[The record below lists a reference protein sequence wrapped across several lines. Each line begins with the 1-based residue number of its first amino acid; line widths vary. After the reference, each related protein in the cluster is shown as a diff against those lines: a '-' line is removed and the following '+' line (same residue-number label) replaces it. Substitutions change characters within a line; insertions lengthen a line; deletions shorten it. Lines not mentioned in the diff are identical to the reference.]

1 MRLVWSQKQSACKLQ
16 SQFEPAR
23 LHTLGTATQA
33 GLSLGTSQGTL
44 LHKWLG
50 CLFDEL
56 GQSYVPLRESANIV
70 SAERYLHLK
79 FSSLILGQTLTC
91 LSTPTIFF
99 TLKISEQCSPIFLL
113 H

>member
-1 MRLVWSQKQSACKLQ
+1 MRLVWPHKVTLQ
-16 SQFEPAR
+16 TSVTFFDPAR
-23 LHTLGTATQA
+23 LHTFRTATQA
-33 GLSLGTSQGTL
+33 GLSWGTSQGTL

-79 FSSLILGQTLTC
+79 FSTV
-91 LSTPTIFF
+91 
-99 TLKISEQCSPIFLL
+99 
-113 H
+113 